1 MNASYTAHVAT
12 DLYNAGYSCDGHPF
26 IAEQY
31 YVVIENA
38 AGRRF
43 RHTATFN
50 GTQEVVCPESG
61 GKQFAPLYT
70 PKNDTLI
77 SLFEIT
83 SVEQQQLRT
92 IISRDESMGRDR
104 KRDEA
109 RRRAAGAVD
118 RATYLGAAI
127 EKKVKAVQLRADGLS
142 VRAIAEALGVS
153 VGSVSG
159 YLKTDPVECSKSL
172 RITNGVAS

>member
-61 GKQFAPLYT
+61 ESYFSDLRHQAAVKVSKLVIRVNAALQAGQFLSPTFWEEIDPAYGSDEYAYQGT
-70 PKNDTLI
+70 EAKR
-77 SLFEIT
+77 LFAE
-83 SVEQQQLRT
+83 
-92 IISRDESMGRDR
+92 
-104 KRDEA
+104 K
-109 RRRAAGAVD
+109 AAA
-118 RATYLGAAI
+118 
-127 EKKVKAVQLRADGLS
+127 
-142 VRAIAEALGVS
+142 
-153 VGSVSG
+153 
-159 YLKTDPVECSKSL
+159 
-172 RITNGVAS
+172 